1 MKQDEWVKKMDE
13 TWNEMDAKLHIDVPE
28 TNEMLQQ
35 ISSGE
40 KRYRERMRRELCRFI
55 FLACVLL
62 SFYILMAIHIN
73 WVFYVVQV
81 ISIIVVVVLLLV
93 ERSKGR
99 VT

>member
-1 MKQDEWVKKMDE
+1 MKQGEWLKKMDE

-28 TNEMLQQ
+28 TDEMLQQ
-35 ISSGE
+35 INSGE

-55 FLACVLL
+55 ILACVLL
-62 SFYILMAIHIN
+62 SFYILMVVHIT

-81 ISIIVVVVLLLV
+81 ISIIAVVVLLLV
-93 ERSKGR
+93 ERSEGR